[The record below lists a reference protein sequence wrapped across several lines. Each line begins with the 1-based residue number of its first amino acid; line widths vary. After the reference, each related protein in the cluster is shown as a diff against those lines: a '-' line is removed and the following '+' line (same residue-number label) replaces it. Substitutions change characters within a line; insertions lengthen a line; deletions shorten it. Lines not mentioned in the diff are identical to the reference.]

1 MFFRPFMS
9 HSVAAA
15 HTCTK
20 VLDRDTARERERD
33 TCRRDLWSLNLTY
46 HVSVKSENKNQ
57 THTNDKC

>member
-1 MFFRPFMS
+1 MS

-33 TCRRDLWSLNLTY
+33 VVIRT
-46 HVSVKSENKNQ
+46 
-57 THTNDKC
+57 DKQ